1 MILQHWNKLLTTECK
16 VIRIPWPSKVTAGG
30 TQLTDDGFVIYP
42 IFKNGRTSLYHY
54 GLEKQAE
61 TFINE
66 QLKNL
71 KHIHVFLREPDERFI
86 SGVNTY
92 IEFEN
97 LGSQEDTILKQIE
110 EMTLCDRHFVP
121 QFVWLIH
128 LSKYFKGTVR
138 IDSVSE
144 LYLAIPNRGKPP
156 IPEITYKRRQKIKK
170 INSKK
175 YTDVDEKIIEKYMCR
190 SVELEILIKEF
201 YNVLP

>member
-1 MILQHWNKLLTTECK
+1 MILKHWSKLLNTNCEA
-16 VIRIPWPSKVTAGG
+16 I
-30 TQLTDDGFVIYP
+30 QLDKTFVFP
-42 IFKNGRTSLYHY
+42 IFKNGSTSLHEYAKNNNCKIY
-54 GLEKQAE
+54 QDEE
-61 TFINE
+61 
-66 QLKNL
+66 LKNL
-71 KHIHVFLREPDERFI
+71 NYIIVYFREPLERFI
-86 SGVNTY
+86 SGVHTY
-92 IEFEN
+92 LEYEN
-97 LGSQEDTILKQIE
+97 MNSQKKYLEALVHFYNEDTILKQIE

-175 YTDVDEKIIEKYMCR
+175 YTDIDEKIIEKYMCR
-190 SVELEILIKEF
+190 SVKLKTLIKEF

>member
-1 MILQHWNKLLTTECK
+1 MVLKHWNNLLNTNCK
-16 VIRIPWPSKVTAGG
+16 AIRVEPY
-30 TQLTDDGFVIYP
+30 GFIAYP
-42 IFKNGRTSLYHY
+42 IYKNGKTSLWRYAK
-54 GLEKQAE
+54 ENNCK
-61 TFINE
+61 TFINKE
-66 QLKNL
+66 LKTLNY
-71 KHIHVFLREPDERFI
+71 IVVYLRNPLERFI
-86 SGVNTY
+86 SGVHTY
-92 IEFEN
+92 LEFEN
-97 LGSQEDTILKQIE
+97 LGSQEDTVLKQIE
-110 EMTLCDRHFVP
+110 EITVCDRHFVP

-175 YTDVDEKIIEKYMCR
+175 YTDIDEKIIEKYMCR
-190 SVELEILIKEF
+190 SVKLETLIKEF

>member
-1 MILQHWNKLLTTECK
+1 MRNPK
-16 VIRIPWPSKVTAGG
+16 
-30 TQLTDDGFVIYP
+30 
-42 IFKNGRTSLYHY
+42 
-54 GLEKQAE
+54 
-61 TFINE
+61 
-66 QLKNL
+66 
-71 KHIHVFLREPDERFI
+71 ERFI
-86 SGVNTY
+86 SGVHTY
-92 IEFEN
+92 LEYEKMN
-97 LGSQEDTILKQIE
+97 SQKKYLDTLVHFYNEDTILKQIE

-121 QFVWLIH
+121 QFIWLIH

-175 YTDVDEKIIEKYMCR
+175 YTDIDEKIIEKYMCR